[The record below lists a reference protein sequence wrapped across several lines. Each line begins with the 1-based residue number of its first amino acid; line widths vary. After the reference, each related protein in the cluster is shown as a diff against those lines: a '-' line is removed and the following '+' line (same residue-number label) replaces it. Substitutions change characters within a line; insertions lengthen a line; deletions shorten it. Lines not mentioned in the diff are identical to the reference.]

1 VLKCKSL
8 VEVFDFLILKAIFV
22 TLFHTNLHLNMSQ
35 QQSNGSQVTNYQID
49 DSGFRQRLEDFKASM
64 NRAFH
69 QIDNIDEFCSTRGLP
84 PAVLAEL
91 MSTNPMSLCI
101 PTQYGGLNGDVKHNI
116 AVVSAASYESLAL
129 SLTLGINNAL
139 FIQPFAKYGQ
149 EAAKVEVFKRFLNNQ
164 AMGGLMITEPDFGSD
179 ALNMTTSCTE
189 KDGSYHL
196 KGKKHWAGLTGMADF
211 WILTS
216 RRTSESGSLMRDIE
230 MFVCDVHAKN
240 QNIVVEEYFEN
251 LGLYQ
256 IPYGRNHIDV
266 IIPQEKKLIPKT
278 NGIQM
283 MLDLLHRSRFQFP
296 GMALGFVKRI
306 LDEAITHAK
315 SRLITNKHLFE
326 YDQVQ
331 HRLSR
336 LQANFTICSAFC
348 LRSGE
353 IGGVEHDLSPLG
365 LEANI
370 TKSVTSDLMQESAQS
385 LLQLVG
391 AKGYKLNHIAG
402 KSVVDSRPFQIFEG
416 SNDILYNQIAESV
429 LKLMK
434 TAKEK
439 SFYTFLKGY
448 AGRAADRI
456 QELVS
461 FDIEAP
467 FAQRKLVE
475 FGQVMSRIVSLDMV
489 LYLEEKGFRKDLVD
503 NALLVLKQEISS
515 MMNTFHYANT
525 AVVVADYEEKSFWL
539 DF

>member
-1 VLKCKSL
+1 MK
-8 VEVFDFLILKAIFV
+8 
-22 TLFHTNLHLNMSQ
+22 
-35 QQSNGSQVTNYQID
+35 
-49 DSGFRQRLEDFKASM
+49 
-64 NRAFH
+64 RAFH
-69 QIDNIDEFCSTRGLP
+69 GDDKIDQFCSTRGLP

-91 MSTNPMSLCI
+91 MSGNPMALNI
-101 PTQYGGLNGDVKHNI
+101 PTQYGGFNGNVKENI
-116 AVVSAASYESLAL
+116 AFVSAASYESLAL

-139 FIQPFAKYGQ
+139 FIQPVAKYGQ
-149 EAAKVEVFKRFLNNQ
+149 ESAKAEVFQQFLNKGS
-164 AMGGLMITEPDFGSD
+164 MGGLMITEPDFGSD
-179 ALNMTTSCTE
+179 ALSMNTSCTE
-189 KDGSYHL
+189 KDGIYHL

-211 WILTS
+211 WLLTA
-216 RRTSESGSLMRDIE
+216 RKRTESGSLMRDIE
-230 MFVCDVHAKN
+230 MFVCDVHAPG

-256 IPYGRNHIDV
+256 IPYGRNHLDV
-266 IIPQEKKLIPKT
+266 YIPEDKKLIPRT

-296 GMALGFVKRI
+296 GMGLGFIKRI
-306 LDEAITHAK
+306 LDEAIAHTK
-315 SRLITNKHLFE
+315 SRLVSNKHLFD

-348 LRSGE
+348 LKSGE
-353 IGGVEHDLSPLG
+353 IAGVENDLSTLG

-402 KSVVDSRPFQIFEG
+402 RSVVDSRPFQIFEG

-439 SFYTFLKGY
+439 SLYQFLKGY
-448 AGRAADRI
+448 ATRAADRVH
-456 QELVS
+456 EMVN
-461 FDIEAP
+461 FDLETP
-467 FAQRKLVE
+467 FSQRKLVE
-475 FGQVMSRIVSLDMV
+475 FGQVISRIVSMDLV
-489 LYLEEKGFRKDLVD
+489 LYLEEKGFRKDLIENTIIVLRQEVSSMLNTFRFAN
-503 NALLVLKQEISS
+503 NAL
-515 MMNTFHYANT
+515 
-525 AVVVADYEEKSFWL
+525 VVADYEQNSFWL